1 MESEKE
7 TQPRTRRYLWV
18 WWIAGSLVVVIA
30 ALGAALAVIAHNAEP
45 YLRAR
50 IVDGLAGHFHARV
63 ELDNFHLSIGNTLRG
78 QWGIWA
84 QGHGLR
90 IWPPAEVAGV
100 TVPGTNGAGQPLIN
114 LEEFSFQAPLRYH
127 SGVPLSI
134 SVVRVKG
141 LEIHMPP
148 HPHFLHV
155 PEEQSAAPASP
166 AAQAPPV
173 PVRFTIGSVDCTD
186 VTIVHESTKPG
197 KLPLDIAISH
207 LRVTHISPGHPLNF
221 IADLTNPRPTGA
233 VHTTGTFGPW
243 DVDDPGESPVAGDYT
258 FTHADLGNFRG
269 IEGTLNSTGH
279 YTGTLN
285 DITADGDTDTPDF
298 RLSRS
303 DNPSD
308 LKTHFHAR
316 VDGTNGDTWL
326 DPVDATLGHT
336 HFIARGQVVRVLA
349 PQSDG
354 PPHSIGHDIDL
365 KINIDRG
372 RVEDVIR
379 ISTKGATPPLTG
391 DLVLN
396 STLHI
401 PPGKPSV
408 MERIE
413 MDGKFSLTD
422 AEFSSQKVQDRIAE
436 LSLRGQGRP
445 KDVHSTD
452 AQSITSSMDSNFT
465 VRAGRIHLPDLDY
478 TVPGADIQL
487 KGTYGLVLGDLDFT
501 GTAKMQAS
509 VSKMVGG
516 FKGFLLKPADR
527 FFRGKDKD
535 AGTEVPVHVD
545 GTREHPDFGVDLKG
559 MKHTSPQNPAEMQQ
573 THPESPAQ
581 QASPQ

>member
-7 TQPRTRRYLWV
+7 SQPRTRSFRWI
-18 WWIAGSLVVVIA
+18 WWTAGSLAAVVA
-30 ALGAALAVIAHNAEP
+30 ALGAALVIIAHNAEP

-50 IVDGLAGHFHARV
+50 IVDGLSNHFHSKV
-63 ELDNFHLSIGNTLRG
+63 ELDNFHVQVGNTFRG
-78 QWGIWA
+78 EWGIWA

-100 TVPGTNGAGQPLIN
+100 TVPSGTRPLIS
-114 LEEFSFQAPLRYH
+114 LAEFSFQAPLRYH

-141 LEIHMPP
+141 LEVHMPP

-155 PEEQSAAPASP
+155 PLSQTVAPASP
-166 AAQAPPV
+166 PPASAPV
-173 PVRFTIGSVDCTD
+173 PVRFSIGSVDCTD
-186 VTIVHESTKPG
+186 VTIVHESSKPG

-207 LRVTHISPGHPLNF
+207 LRVTQISPNKAMKF
-221 IADLTNPRPTGA
+221 VADLTNPRPTGA
-233 VHTTGTFGPW
+233 IHTSGTFGPW
-243 DVDDPGESPVAGDYT
+243 DIGDPGESPVAGDYN
-258 FTHADLGNFRG
+258 FTHADLSNFHG
-269 IEGTLNSTGH
+269 IAGILSSTGRYAGTLN
-279 YTGTLN
+279 N
-285 DITADGDTDTPDF
+285 IDAEGDTDTPDF

-303 DNPSD
+303 DNTLD

-326 DPVDATLGHT
+326 DPVDANLGHT
-336 HFIARGQVVRVLA
+336 HIVARGQVVRVLA
-349 PQSDG
+349 PVVAG

-365 KINIDRG
+365 KIAMDRG

-379 ISTKGATPPLTG
+379 ISTKGSTPPLTG

-401 PPGKPSV
+401 PPGAATV
-408 MERIE
+408 LERIA
-413 MDGKFSLTD
+413 MDGKFTLND
-422 AEFSSQKVQDRIAE
+422 VQFSSPKVQDRIAE

-445 KDVHSTD
+445 KEVHSTD
-452 AQSITSSMDSNFT
+452 AQSIMSSMESDFT
-465 VRAGRIHLPDLDY
+465 VASGRIHLPDLDY

-487 KGTYGLVLGDLDFT
+487 KGSYGLVEGDLDFT

-527 FFRGKDKD
+527 FFKGKDKD

-545 GTREHPDFGVDLKG
+545 GTREHPDFGVDIKG
-559 MKHTSPQNPAEMQQ
+559 MKHTSPQNPADMPQ

-581 QASPQ
+581 QTPPQ